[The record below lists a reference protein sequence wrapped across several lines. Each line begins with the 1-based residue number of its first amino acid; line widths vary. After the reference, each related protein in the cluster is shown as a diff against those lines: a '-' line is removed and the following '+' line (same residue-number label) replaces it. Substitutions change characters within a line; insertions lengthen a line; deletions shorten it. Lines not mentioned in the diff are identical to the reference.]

1 MSEDWGYVRVVN
13 VRVVNVRADDEDFR
27 AAPGERVVPMDRTSN
42 PLMGNRH
49 DMKAKSMAERDRVV
63 AAHAADLEADI
74 KRKGPM
80 YQAMMAIAFDIVD
93 KNERVAISC
102 F

>member
-1 MSEDWGYVRVVN
+1 MSEDWGY